1 MIMTVDIVNSIIF
14 ENSYVMIHFLEGG
27 RSRIVSLFISS
38 KSVAVVQSVRVYS
51 ALRDTVPCL
60 S

>member
-1 MIMTVDIVNSIIF
+1 MITRVDIVNSIIF
-14 ENSYVMIHFLEGG
+14 ENSYVIFHFLEGG
-27 RSRIVSLFISS
+27 RSGIVSLVISS
-38 KSVAVVQSVRVYS
+38 RSVAVVQSARVYS